1 MIQVKPMV
9 ALSRVVVVGNGILA
23 PGTNAYKATFVAG
36 EGWEIWLDPELSV
49 IHVRKGP
56 FCESIHVTQT
66 KQFRLAALPAFPETQ
81 KPIKAKPIKA
91 EALA

>member
-1 MIQVKPMV
+1 MIQVKQMV
-9 ALSRVVVVGNGILA
+9 ALARVVVVGNGILA

-36 EGWEIWLDPELSV
+36 EGWEIWLDPELSS
-49 IHVRKGP
+49 IHIRKGP

-66 KQFRLAALPAFPETQ
+66 KQFRFAALPAFP
-81 KPIKAKPIKA
+81 KAQKPIKA

>member
-1 MIQVKPMV
+1 MIQVKQMV
-9 ALSRVVVVGNGILA
+9 ALARVVVVGNGILA

-36 EGWEIWLDPELSV
+36 EGWEIWLDPELSS
-49 IHVRKGP
+49 IHIRKGP

-66 KQFRLAALPAFPETQ
+66 KQFRFAALPAFPEAQ
-81 KPIKAKPIKA
+81 KPIKA